1 MSKQFRNETEFD
13 EVIDDIVAARLEKQI
28 RFVVD
33 KKIENLSDAF
43 EDKISH
49 FFEEKTNIMKIKQ
62 DLNHKLQKRTENL
75 QNKIKQ
81 ILFNH
86 EKELD
91 DDDDYITKQTL
102 FFQNQFNSNLEE
114 KLLPF
119 FQKYEN
125 IITEHEIVIKNLEN
139 KLDLF
144 HQETILRSNQAIKYE
159 ILCQELEQ
167 QNHFLKIELELK
179 QKQIESVEFK
189 QIHDKIDYLEKEI
202 SEEKGKK
209 KHKNNKNNK
218 NKKNANQDDKKEGNQ
233 EDKKELN
240 EVIEFK
246 KIKGPF
252 GLRGIEIFDEYD
264 KERIKTIEIKN
275 WENEE
280 QINNIN
286 EKLIKMRDKMEVNF
300 NLYKDYNRMTEK
312 DLNDQLR
319 ETNGKLNHFLMIMLN
334 RDKDLKDIEGK
345 IKKENGKNN
354 KNLGEIKKKI
364 NQIIIIMRKNKD
376 LFIEK

>member
-1 MSKQFRNETEFD
+1 MLKQFRNETEFD

-33 KKIENLSDAF
+33 KKIENLSGMF

-102 FFQNQFNSNLEE
+102 FFQNQFDSNLEE
-114 KLLPF
+114 KLSPF

-209 KHKNNKNNK
+209 K
-218 NKKNANQDDKKEGNQ
+218 
-233 EDKKELN
+233 
-240 EVIEFK
+240 
-246 KIKGPF
+246 
-252 GLRGIEIFDEYD
+252 
-264 KERIKTIEIKN
+264 T
-275 WENEE
+275 
-280 QINNIN
+280 
-286 EKLIKMRDKMEVNF
+286 
-300 NLYKDYNRMTEK
+300 
-312 DLNDQLR
+312 
-319 ETNGKLNHFLMIMLN
+319 
-334 RDKDLKDIEGK
+334 
-345 IKKENGKNN
+345 
-354 KNLGEIKKKI
+354 
-364 NQIIIIMRKNKD
+364 
-376 LFIEK
+376 